1 MNKVLTML
9 YPGLV
14 MGVTPDQPGDCFFAS
29 AAIMTNRTVRQL
41 KQAIFE
47 QLDSWIHDPAVL
59 LSLGFDERAI
69 RRRMYQLRNPAG
81 RALRSDPYGG
91 GFGGTI
97 DAHALARIENVA
109 VLFVA
114 RASVTVHLPD
124 SGVRFLT
131 QKTAKLYAQ
140 YKCIILI
147 HTPGHY
153 NPTSPFDARPLM
165 GKLNC
170 DMNRKKRKITI
181 ELVPEA

>member
-1 MNKVLTML
+1 
-9 YPGLV
+9 
-14 MGVTPDQPGDCFFAS
+14 MGVTSSQSGECFFAS
-29 AAIMTNRTVRQL
+29 AAIMTNRTVGQL
-41 KQAIFE
+41 KLAIIE
-47 QLDSWIHDPAVL
+47 QLESWIHDPAVF

-131 QKTAKLYAQ
+131 QKTAKLYAH
-140 YKCIILI
+140 YKCIIMI

-153 NPTSPFDARPLM
+153 TPTSPFDARPLM

-181 ELVPEA
+181 ELVPEDKA

>member
-1 MNKVLTML
+1 
-9 YPGLV
+9 
-14 MGVTPDQPGDCFFAS
+14 MGVTSSQSGECFFAS
-29 AAIMTNRTVRQL
+29 AAIMTNRTVGQL
-41 KQAIFE
+41 KLAIIE
-47 QLDSWIHDPAVL
+47 QLESWIHDPAVF
-59 LSLGFDERAI
+59 LSLGFDEQAI

-81 RALRSDPYGG
+81 RALRSAYGV

-131 QKTAKLYAQ
+131 QKTAKLYAH
-140 YKCIILI
+140 YKCIIMI

-153 NPTSPFDARPLM
+153 TPTSPFDARPLM
-165 GKLNC
+165 GNLNC

-181 ELVPEA
+181 EIEPEDKA